1 MTTTLTVTFK
11 NQLAEIERLGEVLT
25 TFAEQQAW
33 PPKFLFETNIALE
46 ELLTNVILYAYEDDG
61 EHDITLRLSDNAEE
75 LAVELE
81 DAGRAFN
88 PLDNP
93 DPDVTLPLEERE
105 VGGLGIFLVRKFMTD
120 LVYQRAEGKNR
131 MGLKKK
137 HEA

>member
-1 MTTTLTVTFK
+1 MTTTLTVVFK

-25 TFAEQQAW
+25 TFAEQHAW

-46 ELLTNVILYAYEDDG
+46 ELLTNIILYGYEDDRA
-61 EHDITLRLSDNAEE
+61 HDITLRLSDDAEE

-81 DAGRAFN
+81 DGGRAFN

-93 DPDVTLPLEERE
+93 DPDVTLSLEERE

-120 LVYQRAEGKNR
+120 LVYQRSEGKNR
-131 MGLKKK
+131 MGLKKR
-137 HEA
+137 HE